1 MSFWRQLSRGL
12 RNLTHRDAA
21 DRDAADEVQ
30 HYLDETAAGLV
41 AQGMSPADAQLAARR
56 ELGSVRAIG
65 EEVRSYGWENLVA
78 SVLADVRYG
87 VRRLRATP
95 GFTLIAILTLGIG
108 IGGASSIFSAVN
120 PVLFASLPYP
130 HPDRV
135 VSIREVART
144 GQRSGG
150 GTFAMYRHFA
160 DRAHAFESIAVFRPW
175 RPTLTGA
182 DRPERFE
189 GQRVSAAYFRV
200 LGVTPRIGRGFD
212 PADDRPDGDNVV
224 ILSDGLWKTRFASDP
239 AVVGRQ
245 VKLDDTR
252 YTVIGVLPA
261 GFENV
266 TSQDAKIWTAL
277 QYDPALP
284 NPNGR
289 EWGHHL
295 KTIARLGP
303 GTDVAEATRE
313 TVSLGRG
320 LIAAVHPTT
329 YDAET
334 TFVVVPLGD
343 DLASGVKP
351 ALLAILGAVGLLLVI
366 AGVNVTNLLL
376 ARGMRRR
383 GEFALRIA
391 LGAGRVR
398 LIRQVLTE
406 SAVLAAAGGAIG
418 IALAVFAVRGLV
430 ALSPPD
436 LPRSDAI
443 AVNTPV
449 LLFALGITVAI
460 AIGFGIIPALQAARS
475 DPHTEMQSGSQRTV
489 GGHRRTRRA
498 LVVAEVALALMLLVA
513 SGLLMR
519 SLQRLF
525 SVPLGFD
532 PSGLVTMQVQAV
544 GHRYDA
550 DDARQRLFDRELD
563 AVRAVPGVISAG
575 FTSQLPLSGD
585 RDQYGASFAATATRR
600 AQVYGVFRYAI
611 TPGYLE
617 TAQIPLFAGRLFN
630 DRDTA
635 TAPHVALIS
644 ASLAK
649 ERFGDESPIGTQ
661 VTMGLA
667 ATYTIVGIVGNVRQ
681 ASLELSDPDAVY
693 IPAAQSWFSDNPRSL
708 IAHTRGDAAAL
719 APAIREAIWSVD
731 KDQPISRVAAM
742 QNLVAASAAERRFAL
757 MLFEIFGLTALVL
770 AAIGIYGVLSGSVN
784 ERIREIGVRIALG
797 ATRTEIVS
805 LVVRQ
810 AMTLTAA
817 GVVIGLA
824 AALFASRALET
835 LLFGIT
841 RRDPA
846 TYVGVVAI
854 LLGAAAL
861 AAWLPAWRAARV
873 DPALTLRAE

>member
-1 MSFWRQLSRGL
+1 VSIWRQFVRGL
-12 RNLTHRDAA
+12 RNFTDRDAA
-21 DRDAADEVQ
+21 DRDVADEVQ
-30 HYLDETAAGLV
+30 HYLDQATAGYVARGMTET
-41 AQGMSPADAQLAARR
+41 DARLAARR
-56 ELGSVRAIG
+56 ELGSVTAVG
-65 EEVRSYGWENLVA
+65 EQVRSYGWENFVGSLVA
-78 SVLADVRYG
+78 DARYG

-95 GFTLIAILTLGIG
+95 GFTLIATLTLGIG
-108 IGGASSIFSAVN
+108 IGGATAIFSAVN

-130 HPDRV
+130 QPDRI
-135 VSIREVART
+135 VSIDEVYRS
-144 GQRSGG
+144 GQRSS

-160 DRAHAFESIAVFRPW
+160 DRAHAFEAIAVFRPW
-175 RPTLTGA
+175 GPTLTGL

-200 LGVTPRIGRGFD
+200 LGVAPRIGRGLE
-212 PADDRPDGDNVV
+212 PADDRPDGGHVV
-224 ILSDGLWKTRFASDP
+224 ILSDALWKTRFAADP
-239 AVVGRQ
+239 GVVGRQ
-245 VKLDDTR
+245 MRLDDTP
-252 YTVIGVLPA
+252 YLVIGVMPA

-266 TSQDAKIWTAL
+266 TAQRAEVWTAL
-277 QYDPALP
+277 QYDPSLP

-303 GTDVAEATRE
+303 GASVTDATRE
-313 TVSLGRG
+313 VSALGRS
-320 LIAAVHPTT
+320 LIAALHPST
-329 YDAET
+329 YDPET
-334 TFVVVPLGD
+334 NFAVVPLGA
-343 DLASGVKP
+343 DLAGGVKP
-351 ALLAILGAVGLLLVI
+351 ALLAILAAVGLVLVI
-366 AGVNVTNLLL
+366 ACVNVTNLLL
-376 ARGMRRR
+376 ARGTRRR
-383 GEFALRIA
+383 AEFALRTA

-406 SAVLAAAGGAIG
+406 SVVLAATGGAIG
-418 IALAVFAVRGLV
+418 VTLAAFAVRGLV

-436 LPRSDAI
+436 LPRSGAI

-449 LLFALGITVAI
+449 LFFALVVTIAI
-460 AIGFGIIPALQAARS
+460 AIAFGIMPALQAARN

-513 SGLLMR
+513 SGLLLR

-525 SVPLGFD
+525 AVPVGFD
-532 PSGLVTMQVQAV
+532 PSGMVTMQVQAV

-550 DDARQRLFDRELD
+550 DDARQRLFDRELE

-585 RDQYGASFAATATRR
+585 RDQYGARFAATATRP
-600 AQVYGVFRYAI
+600 AQVYGVFRYAV

-617 TAQIPLFAGRLFN
+617 TSRIPLLAGRLLD
-630 DRDTA
+630 DRDTG

-649 ERFGDESPIGTQ
+649 ERFGDESPIGVE

-693 IPAAQSWFSDNPRSL
+693 IPAPQSWFSDNPRSL
-708 IAHTRGDAAAL
+708 VARTHGDAAAL
-719 APAIREAIWSVD
+719 APAIREAIWSID
-731 KDQPISRVAAM
+731 KDQPVTRVAAM
-742 QNLVAASAAERRFAL
+742 QNVVAASAAQRRFAL
-757 MLFEIFGLTALVL
+757 MLFEVFGVTALVL
-770 AAIGIYGVLSGSVN
+770 AAIGIYGVLSGSVS
-784 ERIREIGVRIALG
+784 ERTREIGVRIALG
-797 ATRTEIVS
+797 ATRSEIVS

-810 AMTLTAA
+810 AMALTVA
-817 GVVIGLA
+817 GVVIGLGA
-824 AALFASRALET
+824 AVIASRSLET

-841 RRDPA
+841 RSDPV
-846 TYVGVVAI
+846 TYAGVVAM
-854 LLGAAAL
+854 LLGASAL
-861 AAWLPAWRAARV
+861 ASWLPAWRAARV